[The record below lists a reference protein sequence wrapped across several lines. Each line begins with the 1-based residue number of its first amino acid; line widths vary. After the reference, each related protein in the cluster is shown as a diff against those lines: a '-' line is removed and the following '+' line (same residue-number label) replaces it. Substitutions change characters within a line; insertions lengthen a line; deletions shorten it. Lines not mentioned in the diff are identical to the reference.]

1 MPTTMR
7 RHSIMTARV
16 ARPARLGAAGI
27 GAVVATLLTL
37 TSVAGA
43 QAPAAETR
51 RIGEATWRITA
62 AAGGYVPRSS
72 LIVGADGRDTRLGA
86 GPSFSLDVQYL
97 ISEYAAGYANG
108 TLGFST
114 ITLGSDIRP
123 TTVGPSNQVMLM
135 GGTAGVLLSA
145 PLASR
150 FHPTLRLGGG
160 FKGYSFDLTDAE
172 NQWRPTADIGV
183 GFRGLGAGPL
193 EMSAEV
199 RYLPSSFDQGK
210 MPIRGITP
218 QAQRQTDLIFSVGIS
233 IRP

>member
-1 MPTTMR
+1 MPLTMR
-7 RHSIMTARV
+7 PYAIKTARA
-16 ARPARLGAAGI
+16 ARRARLAAAGI
-27 GAVVATLLTL
+27 GALAVTLLPF
-37 TSVAGA
+37 VAGA

-62 AAGGYVPRSS
+62 AAGGYVPRAA

-114 ITLGSDIRP
+114 ITLGTDIRP
-123 TTVGPSNQVMLM
+123 STVGPSNQVMLM
-135 GGTAGVLLSA
+135 GGTAGVVLSA
-145 PLASR
+145 PLATR

-160 FKGYSFDLTDAE
+160 FKGYSFDLTGAE
-172 NQWRPTADIGV
+172 NQWRPTADIGI

-193 EMSAEV
+193 EMGAEV

-218 QAQRQTDLIFSVGIS
+218 QAQRQTDLVFSVGVS
-233 IRP
+233 VRP

>member
-7 RHSIMTARV
+7 RHSIMTARA
-16 ARPARLGAAGI
+16 ARRARLAAAGI
-27 GAVVATLLTL
+27 SALTVTLLPSL
-37 TSVAGA
+37 AGA

-51 RIGEATWRITA
+51 RIGEAVWRITA

-97 ISEYAAGYANG
+97 ISDYAAGYANG

-114 ITLGSDIRP
+114 ITLGSSIRP
-123 TTVGPSNQVMLM
+123 STVGPSNQVMLM
-135 GGTAGVLLSA
+135 GGTAGVVLSA
-145 PLASR
+145 PLATR

-183 GFRGLGAGPL
+183 GFRGLGAGPI
-193 EMSAEV
+193 EMGAEV
-199 RYLPSSFDQGK
+199 RYLASSFDQGK

-218 QAQRQTDLIFSVGIS
+218 QAQRQTDLVFSVGVS